1 MKPHPLRPTRRSQQ
15 GMGLLEVLAAMV
27 ILSVGATIA
36 FTWFNQ
42 SANALAQVK
51 TQEAELLARNEALDY
66 LQHINPDEKPEGQ
79 IDLPGYSIHWRSQPL
94 HPPVKSVTN
103 LGMASNYSVS
113 LHQLQVVL
121 RQSNNRQQDW
131 VRFELTLAGHTQN
144 QSAARSIFGSSS
156 GVAP

>member
-1 MKPHPLRPTRRSQQ
+1 MTSHHPFLTRRSQQ

-27 ILSVGATIA
+27 ILSVGASIA

-51 TQEAELLARNEALDY
+51 NQEAELLARNEALEY
-66 LQHINPDEKPEGQ
+66 LQNINPDEKPEGQ
-79 IDLPGYSIHWRSQPL
+79 IDLPGYSIHWRSQPV
-94 HPPVKSVTN
+94 HPPVKSVTD
-103 LGMASNYSVS
+103 LGMAANYSVS

-121 RQSNNRQQDW
+121 RQTNNRQKDW
-131 VRFELTLAGHTQN
+131 VRFELTLAGFTQN

-156 GVAP
+156 GVSP